1 MSQLTVTGM
10 TPPHFFAVKE
20 CWTESARICKYE
32 ILYRHIEISDNAR
45 RMSLTL
51 KQLRYFIAAAETGQ
65 ISHAAMEMNISQS
78 AVTAGIQGLE
88 ANLGVKLLARG
99 AQGVSVTPEGA
110 RFLAR
115 AKGIMAA
122 VVDATH
128 SPLGEETRV
137 TGRLRLGVTYT
148 VAGYFM
154 ARHYAAFRR
163 SYPGITLE
171 LTEQPRAAIENALV
185 TGGLD
190 LAVLLTS
197 NLANHSE
204 LDADTLF
211 RSRRR
216 LWLPSDHPLLALT
229 EISLQDVARQPY
241 IMLTVDEANR
251 TAGRYWDAFGLVPD
265 VVFATSSVEAVR
277 SMVAAGM
284 GVTILSDMVY
294 RPWSLDG
301 QRIEQRQTVEAVPS
315 MDVGLT
321 WARSRPLSAP
331 AQVFRGF
338 LSVAL
343 GSGG

>member
-1 MSQLTVTGM
+1 
-10 TPPHFFAVKE
+10 
-20 CWTESARICKYE
+20 
-32 ILYRHIEISDNAR
+32 
-45 RMSLTL
+45 MSLTL

-88 ANLGVKLLARG
+88 AQLGVKLLARG
-99 AQGVSVTPEGA
+99 AQGVSMTPEGA

-115 AKGIMAA
+115 AKGVMAA
-122 VVDATH
+122 VEDATR
-128 SPLGEETRV
+128 SPLGEETQI

-163 SYPGITLE
+163 SYPGVRLE
-171 LTEQPRAAIENALV
+171 LSEQPRAAIENALV

-190 LAVLLTS
+190 LAVMLTS
-197 NLANHSE
+197 NLGNDAE
-204 LDADTLF
+204 LEAETLF
-211 RSRRR
+211 RSHRR
-216 LWLPSDHPLLALT
+216 LWLPLDHPLLARP
-229 EISLQDVARQPY
+229 EITLADVAREPY
-241 IMLTVDEANR
+241 VMLTVDEASR
-251 TAGRYWDAFGLVPD
+251 TAGRYWDQAGLVPD

-294 RPWSLDG
+294 RPWSLEG
-301 QRIEQRQTVEAVPS
+301 QQIEQRTVRGPIPS

-321 WARSRPLSAP
+321 WARNRPLVDT
-331 AQVFRGF
+331 AQVFRNF
-338 LSVAL
+338 LTRSL
-343 GSGG
+343 GRGE

>member
-1 MSQLTVTGM
+1 
-10 TPPHFFAVKE
+10 
-20 CWTESARICKYE
+20 
-32 ILYRHIEISDNAR
+32 
-45 RMSLTL
+45 MSLTL

-78 AVTAGIQGLE
+78 AVTAGIQTLE
-88 ANLGVKLLARG
+88 SQLGVKLLSRG
-99 AQGVSVTPEGA
+99 AQGVAVTPEGA

-115 AKGIMAA
+115 ARSIMAA
-122 VVDATH
+122 VEDATR

-163 SYPGITLE
+163 SYPGVTLE
-171 LTEQPRAAIENALV
+171 LSEQPRAAIENALV

-197 NLANHSE
+197 NLGNTDDLAAE
-204 LDADTLF
+204 TLF

-216 LWLPSDHPLLALT
+216 LWLPSDHPLLAVP
-229 EISLQDVARQPY
+229 EVSLADVARQPY
-241 IMLTVDEANR
+241 IMLTVDEASR
-251 TAGRYWDAFGLVPD
+251 TASRYWDTFGLTPQ
-265 VVFATSSVEAVR
+265 VVFTTSSVEAVR

-284 GVTILSDMVY
+284 GLTILSDMVY
-294 RPWSLDG
+294 RPWSLEG
-301 QRIEQRQTVEAVPS
+301 QRIEQRVPVEAVPS

-321 WARSRPLSAP
+321 WAKARPLTGP
-331 AQVFRGF
+331 AQVFRAF
-338 LSVAL
+338 LSLTL

>member
-1 MSQLTVTGM
+1 
-10 TPPHFFAVKE
+10 
-20 CWTESARICKYE
+20 
-32 ILYRHIEISDNAR
+32 
-45 RMSLTL
+45 MSLTL

-65 ISHAAMEMNISQS
+65 ISHAAMEMNVSQS
-78 AVTAGIQGLE
+78 AVTASIQGLE
-88 ANLGVKLLARG
+88 ADLGVKLLTRS
-99 AQGVSVTPEGA
+99 AQGVAVTPEGA

-115 AKGIMAA
+115 ARGIMAA
-122 VVDATH
+122 VEDATR
-128 SPLGEETRV
+128 SPLGEESRV

-171 LTEQPRAAIENALV
+171 LSEQPRAAVENALV

-197 NLANHSE
+197 NLANHDE
-204 LDADTLF
+204 LDAETLF

-216 LWLPSDHPLLALT
+216 LWLPSDHPLLASPQV
-229 EISLQDVARQPY
+229 SLHDVARLPY
-241 IMLTVDEANR
+241 VMLTVDEASR
-251 TAGRYWDAFGLVPD
+251 TTGRYWDHYGLTPQ
-265 VVFATSSVEAVR
+265 VVFSTSSVEAVR

-294 RPWSLDG
+294 RPWSLEG
-301 QRIEQRQTVEAVPS
+301 QRIEQRVTVEPVPS

-321 WARSRPLSAP
+321 WARARPLSGP
-331 AQVFRGF
+331 AQVFRAF
-338 LSVAL
+338 LSL
-343 GSGG
+343 TLSSGG

>member
-1 MSQLTVTGM
+1 M
-10 TPPHFFAVKE
+10 T
-20 CWTESARICKYE
+20 
-32 ILYRHIEISDNAR
+32 
-45 RMSLTL
+45 LTL
-51 KQLRYFIAAAETGQ
+51 KQMRYFVAAAETGQ

-88 ANLGVKLLARG
+88 AQLGVKLLSRG

-110 RFLAR
+110 RFLSR
-115 AKGIMAA
+115 AKAIMAA
-122 VVDATH
+122 VEDAER

-137 TGRLRLGVTYT
+137 QGRLRLGVTYT

-171 LTEQPRAAIENALV
+171 LSEQPRAAIENALV

-190 LAVLLTS
+190 MAVMLTS
-197 NLANHSE
+197 NLANDAELASE
-204 LDADTLF
+204 TLF

-216 LWLPSDHPLLALT
+216 LWLPSDHPLLAHQSVPLA
-229 EISLQDVARQPY
+229 DVAAQPY

-251 TAGRYWDAFGLVPD
+251 TAGRYWDQFGLHPQT
-265 VVFATSSVEAVR
+265 VFSTSSVEAVR

-294 RPWSLDG
+294 RPWSLEG
-301 QRIEQRQTVEAVPS
+301 QRIEQRGLNEPVPS

-321 WARSRPLSAP
+321 WARARPLSGP
-331 AQVFRGF
+331 AHVFRAF
-338 LSVAL
+338 LSLTL
-343 GSGG
+343 GGGG

>member
-1 MSQLTVTGM
+1 M
-10 TPPHFFAVKE
+10 P
-20 CWTESARICKYE
+20 
-32 ILYRHIEISDNAR
+32 
-45 RMSLTL
+45 LTL

-65 ISHAAMEMNISQS
+65 ISHAAVEMNVSQS

-88 ANLGVKLLARG
+88 ADLGVKLLSRG
-99 AQGVSVTPEGA
+99 AQGVALTPEGA

-115 AKGIMAA
+115 ARGIMAA
-122 VVDATH
+122 VEDAVR
-128 SPLGEETRV
+128 SPLGEETRL

-197 NLANHSE
+197 NLANHDD
-204 LDADTLF
+204 LDAETLF

-216 LWLPSDHPLLALT
+216 LWLPSDHRLLAQPQV
-229 EISLQDVARQPY
+229 SLQDVVRQPY

-251 TAGRYWDAFGLVPD
+251 TAGRYWDHYGLTPEVAFS
-265 VVFATSSVEAVR
+265 TSSVEAVR

-301 QRIEQRQTVEAVPS
+301 QRIEQRVTVEPVPS

-321 WARSRPLSAP
+321 WARMRPLSAP
-331 AQVFRGF
+331 AQVFRAF
-338 LSVAL
+338 LSLTL